1 MNAKVRSGVAYV
13 IAFLTVLSCILCIGG
28 CTDEEV
34 AEALNNQ
41 SLAPTVEW
49 VVPST
54 TSKTSL
60 RSACAH
66 GRMGGTGK
74 RNFGREMDF
83 RRVYTKSKNKDG

>member
-49 VVPST
+49 VVLENGT
-54 TSKTSL
+54 LAEKWIHQVKKQGWIIRL
-60 RSACAH
+60 R
-66 GRMGGTGK
+66 
-74 RNFGREMDF
+74 
-83 RRVYTKSKNKDG
+83 KNIKPKLPEQHP

>member
-49 VVPST
+49 VVLENGTLAEKWISGEYTPSQ
-54 TSKTSL
+54 KQGWIIRL
-60 RSACAH
+60 R
-66 GRMGGTGK
+66 
-74 RNFGREMDF
+74 
-83 RRVYTKSKNKDG
+83 KNIKPKLPEQHP